1 MNGIFRLFV
10 LLSVTPFSQC
20 SHHCIIMEFSEVI
33 TNDQS
38 DVHAKGQDQW
48 PRSQRSKPNST
59 VSGL

>member
-20 SHHCIIMEFSEVI
+20 SHHCIIMKFSEVI

-38 DVHAKGQDQW
+38 DVHVANQGLR
-48 PRSQRSKPNST
+48 PGLLPGGRAISQAN
-59 VSGL
+59 